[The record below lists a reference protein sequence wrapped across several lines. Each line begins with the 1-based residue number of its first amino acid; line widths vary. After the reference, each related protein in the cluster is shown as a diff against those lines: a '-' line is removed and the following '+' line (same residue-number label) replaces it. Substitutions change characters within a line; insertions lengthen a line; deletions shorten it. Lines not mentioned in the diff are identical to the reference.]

1 MQKGGISM
9 KKNKA
14 LLVLNIII
22 FVILIACMVF
32 NAAILVG
39 AFDAKSDMNDPNNE
53 NNGAGLGLA
62 ILLVLQIYLIIPY
75 AVCLIVTIVSLCCK
89 YFNWLSIANTVMCG
103 LGVIATVIMFLLP

>member
-9 KKNKA
+9 KQRKA
-14 LLVLNIII
+14 LFVLNIII

-32 NAAILVG
+32 NASILVG

-89 YFNWLSIANTVMCG
+89 YFNWLSIANAVMCG